1 MWRMRGTPFAP
12 ADAMQR
18 IVAALLA
25 LVAVGGWLTPCAA
38 QKASSRVPSLGA
50 ASYIYLTPNPFLGAL
65 TARVQRPLRP
75 SPDRRALHAVAVA
88 MPARASL
95 STEHLTRLPTRVS
108 WTPSHTAL
116 ASAFVVTLL
125 IDAAQTRALARQG
138 WVGFRESNPLLGE
151 RPSVGR
157 VNSYTALAGL
167 SVLGVAAAAPPRWRP
182 WLLGAAVA
190 VQAFT
195 IQGSVRQGLPIR
207 FP

>member
-1 MWRMRGTPFAP
+1 MWRLRGTPFAP
-12 ADAMQR
+12 AEAMQR
-18 IVAALLA
+18 IVAALFA
-25 LVAVGGWLTPCAA
+25 VVAVGGWLTPAAA
-38 QKASSRVPSLGA
+38 QKASRVPSLRA

-65 TARVQRPLRP
+65 TARVQRPLRL

-88 MPARASL
+88 LPARASW
-95 STEHLTRLPTRVS
+95 STEYLTRLPARVS

-125 IDAAQTRALARQG
+125 IDAAQTRELARQG
-138 WVGFRESNPLLGE
+138 WVGFRESNPLLGD

-167 SVLGVAAAAPPRWRP
+167 GVLGVAAAAPPRWRP

-190 VQAFT
+190 VQALT
-195 IQGSVRQGLPIR
+195 IHGSVRQGLPIR

>member
-1 MWRMRGTPFAP
+1 MRVTAFAP
-12 ADAMQR
+12 ADARQR
-18 IVAALLA
+18 LVAALIA
-25 LVAVGGWLTPCAA
+25 VVAVGGWLTPAAA
-38 QKASSRVPSLGA
+38 QKASRVPSLRA

-88 MPARASL
+88 LPARASW
-95 STEHLTRLPTRVS
+95 STEDLTRLPARVS

-125 IDAAQTRALARQG
+125 IDAAQTRELARQG
-138 WVGFRESNPLLGE
+138 WVGFRESNPLLRE

-167 SVLGVAAAAPPRWRP
+167 SVLGVAAAPPPPCPPCLLRP
-182 WLLGAAVA
+182 
-190 VQAFT
+190 
-195 IQGSVRQGLPIR
+195 PIALHP
-207 FP
+207 FPIHAT

>member
-1 MWRMRGTPFAP
+1 
-12 ADAMQR
+12 MQR
-18 IVAALLA
+18 IVAALIA
-25 LVAVGGWLTPCAA
+25 VVAVGVWLTPAAA
-38 QKASSRVPSLGA
+38 QKASRVPSLRA
-50 ASYIYLTPNPFLGAL
+50 ASYIYLTPNPFLGG
-65 TARVQRPLRP
+65 P

-88 MPARASL
+88 MPGRASW
-95 STEHLTRLPTRVS
+95 STEYLTRLPARVS

-125 IDAAQTRALARQG
+125 IDAAQTRELARQG

-167 SVLGVAAAAPPRWRP
+167 GVLGAAAAAPPRWRP

-195 IQGSVRQGLPIR
+195 IHGSVRQGLPIR

>member
-12 ADAMQR
+12 AGAMQR
-18 IVAALLA
+18 IVAALSA
-25 LVAVGGWLTPCAA
+25 LVAVGGWLTPCAT
-38 QKASSRVPSLGA
+38 QRASSRVPSLRA

-75 SPDRRALHAVAVA
+75 SPDRRALRAVAIA

-138 WVGFRESNPLLGE
+138 WAGFRESNPLLGE

-195 IQGSVRQGLPIR
+195 IQGSVRRGLPIR

>member
-1 MWRMRGTPFAP
+1 MSRMRGTPFAP

-18 IVAALLA
+18 IVAALFA
-25 LVAVGGWLTPCAA
+25 LVAVGGWLTPSAA
-38 QKASSRVPSLGA
+38 QKASRVPSLRAGT
-50 ASYIYLTPNPFLGAL
+50 YVYLMPNPFLGAL

-75 SPDRRALHAVAVA
+75 SPDRRALYAVAVA

-167 SVLGVAAAAPPRWRP
+167 SVLAAAAAAPPRWRP

>member
-38 QKASSRVPSLGA
+38 QRASSRVPSLRA

-65 TARVQRPLRP
+65 TTRVQRPLRP
-75 SPDRRALHAVAVA
+75 SPDRRALHAVAIA